1 MLHPQYI
8 LGHCHYSLGFGRWH
22 FWSTVCKW
30 VPQGMFVQE
39 DRNRPALQH
48 RPVCKTSPIAQFG
61 QCYGFYQVCKSQD
74 SVGCCSLSESL
85 QSPLAPRTAHEAYE
99 KSLILAP
106 RRRHSPMFQPA
117 PHHKEM
123 QPLQL
128 WVNMTGIPEDIWL
141 SEELIPEYR
150 CLCSV
155 SHRSELNH
163 WLVQHRRNCFRQDTS
178 SSSRQDVQCCKSAPQ
193 YLFLGCEEII
203 TTLH

>member
-1 MLHPQYI
+1 MTLHPQYI

-99 KSLILAP
+99 KSLILA
-106 RRRHSPMFQPA
+106 HSL
-117 PHHKEM
+117 K
-123 QPLQL
+123 
-128 WVNMTGIPEDIWL
+128 L
-141 SEELIPEYR
+141 SSIIAREPQ
-150 CLCSV
+150 
-155 SHRSELNH
+155 
-163 WLVQHRRNCFRQDTS
+163 WQKLVGAGHS
-178 SSSRQDVQCCKSAPQ
+178 SSVAKRPRSTGEWVHLSSPFHLCNTEYPSQRMVSS
-193 YLFLGCEEII
+193 
-203 TTLH
+203 HN